1 MAWCRTRG
9 GWCCSSLHS
18 SVWHSDRC
26 ISLKNCPAMPSRPD
40 KTHINY
46 PQLQSIY
53 QWCGSSCRR
62 WSSLPLQCTSTK
74 SAGTATLVGPTSQS
88 HGQCIEP
95 PKNCAT
101 VYTWHPDKNGI
112 LQIAPSPPLPT
123 PITLAEN
130 NAPTLININKMS
142 DGVRYLGVYITRD
155 RNTKP
160 MEANLWKKALTYTA
174 AFQRT
179 LTNHHEVTI
188 LYRSCFVPALPTHYQ
203 QPGYLTASLTKSI
216 VSPHQQF
223 WTRWATTGTYH
234 GALCLHQEIEA
245 QWDSATSIM
254 KWNCNS

>member
-95 PKNCAT
+95 PKSCAT
-101 VYTWHPDKNGI
+101 VYTWHPDKKGI

-174 AFQRT
+174 AFQW
-179 LTNHHEVTI
+179 
-188 LYRSCFVPALPTHYQ
+188 PWQ
-203 QPGYLTASLTKSI
+203 
-216 VSPHQQF
+216 
-223 WTRWATTGTYH
+223 TTMKWPFYIDLVLCQ
-234 GALCLHQEIEA
+234 LCLPITSNLATWPLLWQNPLSLHINNFEQDGLPQEP
-245 QWDSATSIM
+245 TM
-254 KWNCNS
+254 VPCVCTKR